1 MYPTM
6 KRQIDQAINF
16 CIEAL
21 NNKTERSQ
29 EVKGSSEYVTAVL
42 NEIKKLPYQGRK
54 LGIGDFGYE
63 DYRSSFEDTSKW
75 FGKQT
80 ITYSLSW
87 KSALL
92 ILFDFANYDE
102 LKMLEFA
109 EKIVNDNIIFN
120 HVLKHII
127 TNCIVE
133 GDIPKAEMFI
143 AKFKTTLIFKEQD
156 NLDMGYLII
165 LKHYAIKGDNK
176 NFFKY
181 FKQSKPAINKTEVT
195 DAKDLLVKNYA
206 ENNGIEQT
214 IVLCKHKNLG
224 SKFHLYALLA
234 YAEQGKYQELKTI
247 FEKYPELKQPEM
259 ETELIVL
266 SGACL
271 KAKKLSLKIDDD
283 FEYLFERALKVDRKI
298 RWGDAKLQDSI
309 LFDLGLANEGNKER
323 MALCRKAIK
332 ANSLK
337 KELIIK

>member
-1 MYPTM
+1 M
-6 KRQIDQAINF
+6 RQQIDQAINF

-21 NNKTERSQ
+21 NNKIEGSQ
-29 EVKGSSEYVTAVL
+29 EANGNSEYVLAVL
-42 NEIKKLPYQGRK
+42 NDIKKLPYQGRN
-54 LGIGDFGYE
+54 LGIGDFGYD
-63 DYRSSFEDTSKW
+63 DYRSRFEDTSKQ
-75 FGKQT
+75 FGERP

-87 KSALL
+87 KNALL
-92 ILFDFANYDE
+92 TLFDFANYNE
-102 LKMLEFA
+102 PKMLEFA
-109 EKIVNDNIIFN
+109 QKIVNDDIIFN

-143 AKFKTTLIFKEQD
+143 PKFKTTHIFREQD

-165 LKHYAIKGDNK
+165 LKHYAIKGDDK

-206 ENNGIEQT
+206 KNNGIEQT
-214 IVLCKHKNLG
+214 ISLCQHKNLG
-224 SKFHLYALLA
+224 SKFYLDALLA
-234 YAEQGKYQELKTI
+234 FVEQGKYQELKI
-247 FEKYPELKQPEM
+247 MFEKYPELKQPEL

-266 SGACL
+266 SGAYL
-271 KAKKLSLKIDDD
+271 KAKKFNFQIDDD

-309 LFDLGLANEGNKER
+309 LMDLGRASEENKER
-323 MALCRKAIK
+323 VSRCRKAIK
-332 ANSLK
+332 ANWLK
-337 KELIIK
+337 KGLVIK